1 MCHCNHM
8 SILEEI
14 VIDFIH
20 TFQHDP
26 LAFIVCFCLFIL
38 IDFSV
43 FVLDDIGGDLNDSEN

>member
-14 VIDFIH
+14 IIDFVH
-20 TFQHDP
+20 TFQCDP

-43 FVLDDIGGDLNDSEN
+43 FVLDDIGGAL